1 MASLVLCAP
10 PALVLR
16 LSWMSSAPLA
26 RLVFTATALAGCW
39 RLEAQRCRELGSC
52 EHVLSLLWLCLL
64 CPASWIPAGTSTPPG
79 LLALPPLPLPFAA
92 CGTALLL
99 LTLLNGLGPYL
110 GYKTAATWAMF
121 SNLHVEGG
129 WTNHRLVPASWQ
141 LCGMAAD
148 LVTVVDSDVE
158 LIRDY
163 HTHSCFGATFE
174 GNDVSPLQARA
185 PSRGEDEWPTLT
197 SGGRPQP
204 ASPHLAGLC
213 AAVWHP
219 LRLSRQLGAGPRRR
233 RVCRLAIPRALL
245 AAPQADLARGSAY
258 AARLP
263 RRVHSD
269 ERAGCAARR
278 GGGGERRQGPRRA
291 TTSLRGAR
299 RKDRWRFGQAA
310 CRAAVLAAGEADL
323 LQVSAPGGP

>member
-26 RLVFTATALAGCW
+26 RLVFTATALMGCW
-39 RLEAQRCRELGSC
+39 RLEAQRCRELGSS

-92 CGTALLL
+92 SGTALLL

-129 WTNHRLVPASWQ
+129 WTNHWLVPASWQ

-148 LVTVVDSDVE
+148 LVTVVQSDVE

-174 GNDVSPLQARA
+174 GNDISPLQSFARRCGIRCVSHA
-185 PSRGEDEWPTLT
+185 NSVLGRGGDVSVVLPFRVPFWQLRRLISLEALPTRRDFHVEYIAT
-197 SGGRPQP
+197 SEPAVPPAGGEGASGGK
-204 ASPHLAGLC
+204 
-213 AAVWHP
+213 
-219 LRLSRQLGAGPRRR
+219 GPGGRRR
-233 RVCRLAIPRALL
+233 RFEVRGGRIVGDSDRRL
-245 AAPQADLARGSAY
+245 AAPPCWLLAKLIYFKSVLPADRDCG
-258 AARLP
+258 
-263 RRVHSD
+263 VCH
-269 ERAGCAARR
+269 
-278 GGGGERRQGPRRA
+278 GP
-291 TTSLRGAR
+291 
-299 RKDRWRFGQAA
+299 
-310 CRAAVLAAGEADL
+310 
-323 LQVSAPGGP
+323 